1 MKRRPPMASL
11 SWAGLALLLL
21 GVGCSRNAA
30 GPTPTLESGLAA
42 IPKTTDGAI
51 AIGNLDS
58 QVGGQEKR
66 VENAPGDTTLRAGLV
81 EMLISRGEIVGSI
94 ADYERA
100 TEIAEK
106 LVQDAP
112 NRPEAWTAR
121 ASTNATWH
129 RWEAALKDL
138 DAAEKAGA
146 KPASLKS
153 ARSSIFAA
161 TGRLDEAWAMAPSNG
176 DRAGDSMA
184 LATRGLLEG
193 EFGRLAD
200 AEGDLGAARARYR
213 DVSPLPLA
221 WMDASEAAMYE
232 KQGDSAKARAYY
244 TRAVRILPSFAKA
257 AAHLAVH
264 ETATRAV
271 EILEPVAKRS
281 DDPEIDAELGDA
293 LIRSGRKEEGES
305 RIQKARARYED
316 LLTRHPEAFADH
328 GARFFLGAGK
338 DPARALP
345 LAKQNAANRPTDEA
359 LALWL
364 DAAELSKNPQ
374 QACEAA
380 KRLVALPH
388 AAESFKTRALRASTR
403 CF

>member
-1 MKRRPPMASL
+1 MKRFAV
-11 SWAGLALLLL
+11 ALL
-21 GVGCSRNAA
+21 VAACSRNAA
-30 GPTPTLESGLAA
+30 APPMGLESGLEV

-58 QVGGQEKR
+58 QIGGQEQR

-100 TEIAEK
+100 TDIAEK
-106 LVQDAP
+106 LVHDAP

-129 RWEAALKDL
+129 RWTAALADL

-146 KPASLKS
+146 KPASLRS

-161 TGRLDEAWAMAPSNG
+161 TGRLDDAWAMAPSNG

-184 LATRGLLEG
+184 LASRGLLEA
-193 EFGRLAD
+193 ELGRLGD
-200 AEGDLGAARARYR
+200 AEGDLGAARKRYR

-221 WMDASEAAMYE
+221 WMDASQAAMYE
-232 KQGDSAKARAYY
+232 KQGDSTRARAYY
-244 TRAVRILPSFAKA
+244 TRAVRILPSYAKA

-264 ETATRAV
+264 ETAARAV
-271 EILEPVAKRS
+271 ELLEPVAKRS

-293 LIRSGRKEEGES
+293 LVRSGRREEGEA
-305 RIQKARARYED
+305 RIAKARTRYEE
-316 LLTRHPEAFADH
+316 LLKRHPEAFADH

-338 DPARALP
+338 DARRALP
-345 LAKQNAANRPTDEA
+345 LAASNAANRPTDEA

-364 DAAELSKNPQ
+364 DAAEVNKDEP
-374 QACEAA
+374 QACLAA
-380 KRLVALPH
+380 KQLTSLPH
-388 AAESFKTRALRASTR
+388 ATESSKTRAVRVSVR